1 MLHGLHISYST
12 EILAERASFFVLNEK
27 ILLNESFYT
36 INSNSPLSN
45 LHTPTENQHSFY
57 FFQNFTNSTSSIV
70 WKLKTQMR
78 WEFLRTLVCYLRKI
92 CKRHLSQ
99 YWTQYIRISGKD
111 GDLWT
116 GGNWETEM
124 NVINLDMSV
133 SKLMLQH
140 PYSPPKIVKCIKT
153 VKSRHISIMMLK

>member
-1 MLHGLHISYST
+1 MVST
-12 EILAERASFFVLNEK
+12 SHAARKYLMQSERPFCSNEK

-111 GDLWT
+111 GYLWT

-124 NVINLDMSV
+124 NAINLDMSDY
-133 SKLMLQH
+133 KLML
-140 PYSPPKIVKCIKT
+140 PTPRSSSNST
-153 VKSRHISIMMLK
+153 LFLKREAFRWR